1 MTNKAVRL
9 GTHSDPEWTTAR
21 AVSVDQAYRYC
32 AELARRHYENFTVI
46 SWFVPSRLR
55 PALAAIYAYCRGVDD
70 LGDEWQGDR
79 LAALDWWAEEL
90 DRAYRGCPTHPVFV
104 ALSDLL
110 QHHPLPREEFEKLV
124 EANRRDQVVT
134 RYETIEALYDYC
146 RHSADPVGRL
156 VLSLFGY
163 HDPERKRLSDHICT
177 ALQLVNFLQDLGPDI
192 ARGRLY
198 LPMQDVRRFGVD
210 PEALMAG
217 QPVDESA
224 LAQAVALEA
233 SRAKALFASGS
244 GLETQV
250 HWRLGRQLRLYR
262 LGGLGILQRLQAIGY
277 RSLRRR
283 PTLSRAQKW
292 SLAVGVLF
300 GRADAPPPRR

>member
-9 GTHSDPEWTTAR
+9 WEHGDPNWSAAG

-32 AELARRHYENFTVI
+32 AELASRHYENFTVI

-79 LAALDWWAEEL
+79 LAALDWWTEEL
-90 DRAYRGCPTHPVFV
+90 DRAYRGHPTHPVFV
-104 ALSDLL
+104 ALSDVLR
-110 QHHPLPREEFEKLV
+110 QHPLPREEFEKLV

-134 RYETIEALYDYC
+134 RYETIEDLYDYC

-177 ALQLVNFLQDLGPDI
+177 ALQLVNFLQDLGPDL

-198 LPMQDVRRFGVD
+198 LPMQDLRRFGVD
-210 PEALMAG
+210 PDALLAG
-217 QPVDESA
+217 RPIDESR
-224 LAQAVALEA
+224 LAQAVAFEA
-233 SRAKALFASGS
+233 SRAQALFAAGA
-244 GLETQV
+244 GLEAQV
-250 HWRLGRQLRLYR
+250 NWRLGRQLRLYR
-262 LGGLGILQRLQAIGY
+262 LGGLGILQGLAAIGY
-277 RSLRRR
+277 NSLRRR
-283 PTLSRAQKW
+283 PTLSRVQKF

-300 GRADAPPPRR
+300 GRTDAPPPRR